1 MLGEVALMP
10 QGVVLSR
17 CENKL
22 SVSQDDRWGAEKR
35 VSVSGVWWPGCRFRL
50 RAFGGWDVDV
60 GCGCLVAG
68 TQVLGVYW

>member
-22 SVSQDDRWGAEKR
+22 SVSQDDRAQR
-35 VSVSGVWWPGCRFRL
+35 SGSRL
-50 RAFGGWDVDV
+50 VAFGGRDV
-60 GCGCLVAG
+60 GFGCGRLVAG
-68 TQVLGVYW
+68 TQDLGVY